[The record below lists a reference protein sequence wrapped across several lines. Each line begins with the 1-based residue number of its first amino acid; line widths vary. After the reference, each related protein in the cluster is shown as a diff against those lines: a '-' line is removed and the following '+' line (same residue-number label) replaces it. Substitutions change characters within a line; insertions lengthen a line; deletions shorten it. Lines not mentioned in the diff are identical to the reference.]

1 MSKGTQT
8 LFFHLVNLE
17 IIATIHR
24 KEEIDASSAE
34 ILHAG

>member
-1 MSKGTQT
+1 MNKVTQT
-8 LFFHLVNLE
+8 IFLHLVNLE
-17 IIATIHR
+17 TIATIHR